1 MLNWTQRN
9 ETEQKQAEG
18 SAPTKLT
25 VETLGTHIYFYSS
38 VNSDRCL
45 ALMRE
50 LRGVDNMLRVERVSR
65 NLPDDSPMTPIWL
78 HINSNGGSLFD
89 GLGMADQISTIKSP
103 IYSVVEG
110 CVASAGTLISMSCTK
125 RYILP
130 SAFILLHQ
138 LSSFMWGTYEQFKD
152 EMHVLDMAME
162 TMTRFYKA
170 HSSLREDD
178 IKDILTRDSWFNAEE
193 CLANGFVDEVYS

>member
-65 NLPDDSPMTPIWL
+65 NLPGDSPMTPIWL